1 MTYGNRMPIPEAV
14 TAAASTGRHAAVE
27 DGEDPAVNN
36 AAISL
41 PAATDARVPDQPT
54 FAGPIITG
62 DAVEF
67 RFPDADH
74 ELDGVRL
81 EVDWILGD
89 IDPDFAWADGAW
101 GLRFPR
107 PDAWRL
113 EYQLTLRRGYHHQWT
128 TDPGNPRRVANPFG
142 DKSEI
147 RFPDYREP
155 NWLLTEPTGPLRS
168 VETPAGRLTRPVPV
182 QLWSPPG
189 LSADSAAP
197 LLLVHDGS
205 DMADR
210 GSLLSWASS
219 ISRDLPIRV
228 ALLDPPHGLRDQ
240 WYAADPDYSDHL
252 AEIVLPALT
261 SLVLTGPVI
270 GLGASLGALAMLA
283 LQRRHPGSI
292 SALALQSGSFFT
304 RELDAQE
311 SHYAQFD
318 HVCAAVRL
326 ISVGPDMSTDT
337 TPRPVPVLITCGTIE
352 ENRFNNEAMASALRR
367 QHHPVT
373 VRLVPDAHTM
383 IGWRDAWF
391 PALDSLI
398 RPLR

>member
-1 MTYGNRMPIPEAV
+1 MTYGDRMPTSRA
-14 TAAASTGRHAAVE
+14 TSAATGPGRHRAKLLEPATEDRDAA
-27 DGEDPAVNN
+27 P
-36 AAISL
+36 
-41 PAATDARVPDQPT
+41 
-54 FAGPIITG
+54 AGPVISADG
-62 DAVEF
+62 VLF
-67 RFPDADH
+67 RLADPDH

-89 IDPDFAWADGAW
+89 VDPEFEWTDGEW
-101 GLRFPR
+101 SRWVPR

-113 EYQLTLRRGYHHQWT
+113 EYQLTARRGGDYSWMC
-128 TDPGNPRRVANPFG
+128 DPGNPLRVSNPFG

-155 NWLLTEPTGPLRS
+155 HWLLTAVQGPVRR
-168 VETPAGRLTRPVPV
+168 VHTPAGRLAAPVPV
-182 QLWSPPG
+182 QLWSPAG
-189 LSADSAAP
+189 LSADTAAP

-210 GSLLSWASS
+210 GSLLAWASS
-219 ISRDLPIRV
+219 MSADLPIRV
-228 ALLDPPHGLRDQ
+228 ALLDPPHGLRDT
-240 WYAADPDYSDHL
+240 WYSADSDYSDHL
-252 AEIVLPALT
+252 ADVVLPALT
-261 SLVLTGPVI
+261 SLVLTGPII
-270 GLGASLGALAMLA
+270 GMGASLGALGMLT

-304 RELDAQE
+304 TELDSQE
-311 SHYAQFD
+311 SGYAYFD
-318 HVCAAVRL
+318 QICAAVRL
-326 ISVGPDMSTDT
+326 IATGPDLSTDS

-352 ENRFNNEAMASALRR
+352 ENRFNNEALAAALRR

>member
-1 MTYGNRMPIPEAV
+1 MLRPTMTYGNRMPIPEAV
-14 TAAASTGRHAAVE
+14 TAATSTGRHAAIE
-27 DGEDPAVNN
+27 TADDPAV
-36 AAISL
+36 SQ
-41 PAATDARVPDQPT
+41 PAALGVADGSGG
-54 FAGPIITG
+54 AGPVVTD
-62 DAVEF
+62 DAVVF

-89 IDPDFAWADGAW
+89 IDPEFTWADGEW
-101 GLRFPR
+101 LLRIPR

-113 EYQLTLRRGYHHQWT
+113 EYQLTLRRGDHFQWT
-128 TDPGNPRRVANPFG
+128 TDPGNPRLVGNPFG

-155 NWLLTEPTGPLRS
+155 NWLLTEPTGPLRW
-168 VETPAGRLTRPVPV
+168 VDTPAGRLTRSVPV

-189 LSADSAAP
+189 LSADTAAP

-205 DMADR
+205 DMAGR
-210 GSLLSWASS
+210 GSLLSWATS

-228 ALLDPPHGLRDQ
+228 ALLDPPSGLRDQ
-240 WYAADPDYSDHL
+240 WYAADDEYSDHL

-261 SLVLTGPVI
+261 SRVLTGPVI
-270 GLGASLGALAMLA
+270 GLGASLGALGMVA

-304 RELDAQE
+304 RELDGQE
-311 SHYAQFD
+311 SHYSQFD
-318 HVCAAVRL
+318 HICAAVRR
-326 ISVGPDMSTDT
+326 ISAGPDMSTDT
-337 TPRPVPVLITCGTIE
+337 APRPVPVLITCGTIE
-352 ENRFNNEAMASALRR
+352 ENRFNNEAMAAALRR

>member
-14 TAAASTGRHAAVE
+14 TAAASTGRHAAIE
-27 DGEDPAVNN
+27 AAEDPAVTD
-36 AAISL
+36 
-41 PAATDARVPDQPT
+41 AATATDP
-54 FAGPIITG
+54 AGLAGYAGSTG
-62 DAVEF
+62 FTGPVVMSDAVDF
-67 RFPDADH
+67 RFPDAEH

-89 IDPDFAWADGAW
+89 IDPEFGWADGGW
-101 GLRFPR
+101 TLRIPR

-113 EYQLTLRRGYHHQWT
+113 EYQLTLRRGDQYQWT
-128 TDPGNPRRVANPFG
+128 ADPGNPRRVANPFG

-155 NWLLTEPTGPLRS
+155 NWLLTEPSGPLRW
-168 VETPAGRLTRPVPV
+168 VQTPAGRLTQPVPV

-189 LSADSAAP
+189 LSSAAAAP

-210 GSLLSWASS
+210 GSLLSWATS

-252 AEIVLPALT
+252 AEVVLPALT
-261 SLVLTGPVI
+261 SRVLTGPVI
-270 GLGASLGALAMLA
+270 GLGASLGALGMLA

-304 RELDAQE
+304 RELDSQE

-318 HVCAAVRL
+318 QVCAAVRL
-326 ISVGPDMSTDT
+326 ITAGPDMSTDAA
-337 TPRPVPVLITCGTIE
+337 PRPVPVLITCGTIE
-352 ENRFNNEAMASALRR
+352 ENRFNNEAMAAALRR
-367 QHHPVT
+367 QHHPVA

-391 PALDSLI
+391 PALDDLI
-398 RPLR
+398 RPLH